1 VTQKLTFD
9 VRHDLMPIGLMGEQP
24 FFIAVA
30 SSLGV
35 NTLPE
40 LIALAKKRPACGYV
54 DKTTA
59 QFS

>member
-1 VTQKLTFD
+1 
-9 VRHDLMPIGLMGEQP
+9 MPIGLMGEQP